1 MRREPLVYLAGPY
14 RGNIRSNVR
23 QAEEWAAACA
33 RKGIHYFCPH
43 LNSAFF
49 DHDANAE
56 FWLTMD
62 LNILSRCDVLL
73 LMPGWERSRGA
84 QDEKAFAER
93 EGIPVRTVEEYLAE
107 IKEGANRDIQDT

>member
-1 MRREPLVYLAGPY
+1 MIRQEPLVYLAGPY

-23 QAEEWAAACA
+23 KAEEWAAACA

-49 DHDANAE
+49 DDANTE

-73 LMPGWERSRGA
+73 LMPGWEKSRGA
-84 QDEKAFAER
+84 QDEKAFAEC
-93 EGIPVRTVEEYLAE
+93 EGIQVRTIEEYLTE